1 MHMEKAMTT
10 LTIRNVDSKL
20 VKQLKVQAKRNH
32 RSLEAELRE
41 IIKQSIAP
49 DVKSILR
56 EMRRIRA
63 MTPRGRPQT
72 DSTLLIRE
80 DRDR

>member
-1 MHMEKAMTT
+1 MTT
-10 LTIRNVDSKL
+10 LTVRSVDDKL
-20 VKQLKVQAKRNH
+20 VKKLKAQAKRNH

-41 IIKQSIAP
+41 IIRRGVVP
-49 DVKSILR
+49 DVKSVLR

-63 MTPRGRPQT
+63 MTPRDRPQT

>member
-1 MHMEKAMTT
+1 MPT
-10 LTIRNVDSKL
+10 LTIRNVDDKL
-20 VKQLKVQAKRNH
+20 VKKLKAQAKANH

-41 IIKQSIAP
+41 IIQRGLTVEKNWII
-49 DVKSILR
+49 K
-56 EMRRIRA
+56 EMQRIRE
-63 MTPRGRPQT
+63 MTPRDRAQT

>member
-1 MHMEKAMTT
+1 MTT
-10 LTIRNVDSKL
+10 LTVRGVDDKL
-20 VKQLKVQAKRNH
+20 VKKLKAQAKRNH

-41 IIKQSIAP
+41 IIRRGVVP
-49 DVKSILR
+49 DVKSVLR

-63 MTPRGRPQT
+63 MTPRDRPQT

>member
-1 MHMEKAMTT
+1 MTT
-10 LTIRNVDSKL
+10 LTVRNVESEIVKKL
-20 VKQLKVQAKRNH
+20 KAQAKRNH

-41 IIKQSIAP
+41 IIRQGIAP
-49 DVKSILR
+49 DAKSILR

-63 MTPRGRPQT
+63 MTPRDRPQT